1 MGYTLPKSVDIDG
14 QSYEIR
20 YDFRVILEIFE
31 AINDVNLSD
40 QDRAFAA
47 LQMFYVDFCKISDYD
62 AALEQLFT
70 FIRGGRE
77 AKSAQKEPK
86 LVDWEQDFPIIAAP
100 VNRVLGF
107 DIRGVVYDIEH
118 NTGGLHWFTF
128 LSAYMEIGD
137 CLFSQVVSIR
147 DKKARGKPL
156 AKTDREFYRKNR
168 ELIDFE
174 TNYTD
179 AEKVF
184 LEQWTGE
191 KENRP

>member
-31 AINDVNLSD
+31 AINDANLSD

-47 LQMFYVDFCKISDYD
+47 LQMFYVDFDEISDYD

-77 AKSAQKEPK
+77 TKSTQKEPK

-100 VNRVLGF
+100 VKDRKS
-107 DIRGVVYDIEH
+107 VV
-118 NTGGLHWFTF
+118 
-128 LSAYMEIGD
+128 
-137 CLFSQVVSIR
+137 
-147 DKKARGKPL
+147 
-156 AKTDREFYRKNR
+156 
-168 ELIDFE
+168 
-174 TNYTD
+174 
-179 AEKVF
+179 
-184 LEQWTGE
+184 
-191 KENRP
+191 